1 MLTIAKWFRKKKNK
15 NLILNKN
22 FLLSS
27 KIFDEKLV
35 LNLDADFRSNNFF
48 KISFPLLRK
57 FKVFF
62 VVTFLQVLHRIKKF
76 VLFLILF

>member
-1 MLTIAKWFRKKKNK
+1 MLTIAKWFRKKKK

-35 LNLDADFRSNNFF
+35 LNVDADFRSNNFF
-48 KISFPLLRK
+48 QNQFSTVAEVQSIFRGHLPPSI
-57 FKVFF
+57 
-62 VVTFLQVLHRIKKF
+62 TSD
-76 VLFLILF
+76 

>member
-1 MLTIAKWFRKKKNK
+1 MVQKKIKNK

-35 LNLDADFRSNNFF
+35 LNVDADFRSNNFF
-48 KISFPLLRK
+48 QNQFSTVAEVQSIFRGHLPPSITLD
-57 FKVFF
+57 
-62 VVTFLQVLHRIKKF
+62 
-76 VLFLILF
+76 

>member
-35 LNLDADFRSNNFF
+35 LNVDADFRSNNFF
-48 KISFPLLRK
+48 QNQ
-57 FKVFF
+57 FF
-62 VVTFLQVLHRIKKF
+62 TVAEVQSIFRGHLPPSITSD
-76 VLFLILF
+76 

>member
-1 MLTIAKWFRKKKNK
+1 MVQKKIKNK

-35 LNLDADFRSNNFF
+35 LNVDADFRSNNFF
-48 KISFPLLRK
+48 QNQFSTLAEVQSIFRGHLPPSI
-57 FKVFF
+57 
-62 VVTFLQVLHRIKKF
+62 TSD
-76 VLFLILF
+76 

>member
-35 LNLDADFRSNNFF
+35 LNVDADFRSNNFF
-48 KISFPLLRK
+48 QNQFSTVAEVQSIFRGHLPPSI
-57 FKVFF
+57 
-62 VVTFLQVLHRIKKF
+62 TSD
-76 VLFLILF
+76 

>member
-1 MLTIAKWFRKKKNK
+1 MVQKKIKNK

-35 LNLDADFRSNNFF
+35 LNVDADFRSNNFF
-48 KISFPLLRK
+48 QNQFST
-57 FKVFF
+57 VA
-62 VVTFLQVLHRIKKF
+62 VVQSIFRGHLPPSITSD
-76 VLFLILF
+76 

>member
-27 KIFDEKLV
+27 KNFDEKLV
-35 LNLDADFRSNNFF
+35 LNVDADFRSNNFF
-48 KISFPLLRK
+48 QNQFSTVAEVQSIFRGHLPPSITLD
-57 FKVFF
+57 
-62 VVTFLQVLHRIKKF
+62 
-76 VLFLILF
+76 

>member
-1 MLTIAKWFRKKKNK
+1 MVQKKIKNK

-35 LNLDADFRSNNFF
+35 LNVDADFRSNNFF
-48 KISFPLLRK
+48 QNQFSTVAEVQSIFRGHLPPSI
-57 FKVFF
+57 
-62 VVTFLQVLHRIKKF
+62 TSD
-76 VLFLILF
+76 

>member
-27 KIFDEKLV
+27 KNFDEKLV
-35 LNLDADFRSNNFF
+35 LNVDADFRSNNFF
-48 KISFPLLRK
+48 QNQFSTVAEVQSIFRGHLPPSI
-57 FKVFF
+57 
-62 VVTFLQVLHRIKKF
+62 TSD
-76 VLFLILF
+76 